1 MNASGINPVEY
12 KCLVLPLKVEEKTQ
26 GGILLPSQIQE
37 QDQLAETKATLVAV
51 GGMAFSDWQGVK
63 PEVGRQVMIAK
74 YAGLL
79 CRGKDGEEYRLVN
92 DKDIAAV
99 LD

>member
-12 KCLVLPLKVEEKTQ
+12 KCLVLPTKVEETTA
-26 GGILLPSQIQE
+26 GGIVLPSQIQE
-37 QDQLAETKATLVAV
+37 QDQLAETKGILVAV
-51 GGMAFSDWQGVK
+51 GGMAFSDWSGAK
-63 PEVGRQVMIAK
+63 PTVGQKVMIAK

-79 CRGKDGEEYRLVN
+79 CKGNDGEEYRLVN

>member
-12 KCLVLPLKVEEKTQ
+12 KCLVLPEKVEEKTE
-26 GGILLPSQIQE
+26 GGILLTASLQE
-37 QDQLAETKATLVAV
+37 QDQLAETKGILVAV
-51 GGMAFSDWQGVK
+51 GGMAFSDWEGAK
-63 PEVGRQVMIAK
+63 PVVGQRVMIAK

-79 CRGKDGEEYRLVN
+79 CKGSDGAEYRLVN
-92 DKDIAAV
+92 DKDIAAT